1 MILVGLTGGI
11 GAGKSS
17 VSALL
22 TEKGA
27 AIVDAD
33 AITRQVQ
40 RPGQPVLAAIAGRF
54 GAHVLTPKG
63 ELDRAVLAGI
73 VFTSPGDLAD
83 LNAIVH
89 PAVSAEIQRQIDTLA
104 ATDRVVVLDV
114 ALLVEGLGHGAS
126 VVVVVDTDPEI
137 AVERLVNRR
146 GMQEEDA
153 RARMARQATRAQR
166 LDRADFVLN
175 NDGGAD
181 ELARQVDELWPVLVA
196 LPPTPWP
203 PTGEPSPG

>member
-63 ELDRAVLAGI
+63 ELDRAALAGI
-73 VFTSPGDLAD
+73 VFTSPDDLAD

-89 PAVSAEIQRQIDTLA
+89 PAVSAEIRRQIDALA